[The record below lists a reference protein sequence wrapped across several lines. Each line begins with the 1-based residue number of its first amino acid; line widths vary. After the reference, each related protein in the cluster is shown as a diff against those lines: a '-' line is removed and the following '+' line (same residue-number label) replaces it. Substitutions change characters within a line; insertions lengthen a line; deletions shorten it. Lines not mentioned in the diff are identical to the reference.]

1 MSFEDALSEAQKLG
15 YAEADP
21 TADVDAH
28 DAVYKLSIL
37 ARLAFGASASP
48 DMIHREGISNIGAER
63 PSVCQRT
70 WLHGQA
76 FGYRTRRIRRS

>member
-1 MSFEDALSEAQKLG
+1 MRWPKHKNLG

-37 ARLAFGASASP
+37 ARLAFGASAHP
-48 DMIHREGISNIGAER
+48 DAIYREGIRRIGAKDLR
-63 PSVCQRT
+63 YAGALGFT
-70 WLHGQA
+70 IKLLA
-76 FGYRTRRIRRS
+76 IARSGG